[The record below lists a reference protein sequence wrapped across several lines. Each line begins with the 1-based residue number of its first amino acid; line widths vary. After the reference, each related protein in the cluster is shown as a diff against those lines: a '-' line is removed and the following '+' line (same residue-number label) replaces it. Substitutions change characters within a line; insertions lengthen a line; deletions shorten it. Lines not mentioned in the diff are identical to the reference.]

1 MQNKI
6 KKYFK
11 ELIIFIITLTLVMNI
26 ISYYNSLDLNKDE
39 LTINNFKLL
48 DDSNY
53 IVPQDKPLLIHFW
66 ATWCP
71 TCKFEAP
78 NIEKISQDYEVITI
92 AVQSGTNEEVK
103 KYLDEHK
110 LTFKV
115 VNDGDGIFAQKFNIK
130 AYPST
135 FIYDENKNL
144 RFTEVGYTTT
154 FGLYFRM
161 MFIKYFKK

>member
-1 MQNKI
+1 M
-6 KKYFK
+6 
-11 ELIIFIITLTLVMNI
+11 
-26 ISYYNSLDLNKDE
+26 
-39 LTINNFKLL
+39 
-48 DDSNY
+48 
-53 IVPQDKPLLIHFW
+53 
-66 ATWCP
+66 
-71 TCKFEAP
+71 
-78 NIEKISQDYEVITI
+78 
-92 AVQSGTNEEVK
+92 K
-103 KYLDEHK
+103 KYLDEHN

-115 VNDGDGIFAQKFNIK
+115 VNDEDGFFAQKFNIK

>member
-11 ELIIFIITLTLVMNI
+11 EFIIFIITLTLVMNI
-26 ISYYNSLDLNKDE
+26 ISYYNSLDLNKDK

-53 IVPQDKPLLIHFW
+53 IVSTDKPLLIHFW
-66 ATWCP
+66 ASWCP

-78 NIEKISQDYEVITI
+78 NIEKISQNYEVITI

-103 KYLDEHK
+103 KYLDEHN

-115 VNDGDGIFAQKFNIK
+115 VNDEDGFFSQKFNIK

-154 FGLYFRM
+154 FEVYFRM
-161 MFIKYFKK
+161 MFIKYFKI

>member
-11 ELIIFIITLTLVMNI
+11 EFIIFIITLTLVMNI
-26 ISYYNSLDLNKDE
+26 ISYYNSLDLNKDK

-53 IVPQDKPLLIHFW
+53 IVSTDKPLLIHFW
-66 ATWCP
+66 ASWCP

-78 NIEKISQDYEVITI
+78 NIEKISQNYEVITI

-103 KYLDEHK
+103 KYLDEHN

-115 VNDGDGIFAQKFNIK
+115 VNDEDGFFAQKFNIK

-144 RFTEVGYTTT
+144 RFTEVGYTIT